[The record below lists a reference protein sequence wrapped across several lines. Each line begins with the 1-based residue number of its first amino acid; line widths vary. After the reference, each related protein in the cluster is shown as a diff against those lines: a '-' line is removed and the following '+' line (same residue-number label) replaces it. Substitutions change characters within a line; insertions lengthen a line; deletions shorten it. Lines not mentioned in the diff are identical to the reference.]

1 MTVTDPQF
9 ETVSESKARLTAF
22 CPLEIVTLYADEAPL
37 DEHCLAKA
45 QRDLTRL
52 LKFRFPKASDNE
64 IENIVKKASDA
75 MRNNPL
81 ACSNLYAQTCGSP
94 YGDGVRPRNSGTRQV
109 RYATSRKKF
118 GLNHGG
124 RIRRSRHFQR
134 REHCFHGSGGARSF
148 KGPPTDQ
155 NVETHGERISIGN
168 KGKKGRFE
176 MVRFS

>member
-94 YGDGVRPRNSGTRQV
+94 LRRRCPAPKLRDPSGQV
-109 RYATSRKKF
+109 RNIQEEIRAQPRRKNPTFETLSTSRALF
-118 GLNHGG
+118 SWIWG
-124 RIRRSRHFQR
+124 RPFI
-134 REHCFHGSGGARSF
+134 
-148 KGPPTDQ
+148 
-155 NVETHGERISIGN
+155 
-168 KGKKGRFE
+168 
-176 MVRFS
+176 